1 MLARMFARGYLRGS
15 SGESIVACAGAK
27 RAVARP
33 HPQRGEVAAF
43 AGTWPVHIEERG
55 KTMKRGVPKF
65 LSYRSLVARG
75 RLLAASALACVLGL
89 AAMSQV
95 SVASARDVTLGQPT
109 ALSSKAPRNVPAD
122 YVVTPNGY
130 FHPSCV
136 GSLAAGESLDADGNV
151 LAANGQVR
159 KLAPCAYP
167 HFAPNGTRIQGDSL
181 PRVSPFGGSTNAD
194 IEGWVVTGQYLLP
207 RSTPARFQ
215 AAQMTVPPG
224 PQTQSGQVLY
234 FFPGLEDYENVVTIL
249 QPVLAWNGFNDNN
262 WTIASWNCCK
272 NGRTWHSAPVSVAV
286 GDTIK
291 GTITG
296 AKCSNAVCPLW
307 SIVSTDVT
315 SGNTTRLIT
324 SGYGQVMDWVFGGV
338 LEVYGVSQCSEF
350 PNATTEDFTNI
361 SVFGTSK
368 ITQPWEQWLIVSSP
382 ACGYSA
388 AGFPNAD
395 SPNVRLT
402 Y

>member
-1 MLARMFARGYLRGS
+1 MTRVSRR
-15 SGESIVACAGAK
+15 I
-27 RAVARP
+27 
-33 HPQRGEVAAF
+33 
-43 AGTWPVHIEERG
+43 
-55 KTMKRGVPKF
+55 
-65 LSYRSLVARG
+65 LSHRSLVSRG
-75 RLLAASALACVLGL
+75 RWLAASTLACLLGVG
-89 AAMSQV
+89 AAFQV

-109 ALSSKAPRNVPAD
+109 ALGSKAPRNVPSD

-136 GSLAAGESLDADGNV
+136 GSLAAGESLDAGGNV
-151 LAANGQVR
+151 LQANGQVR
-159 KLAPCAYP
+159 KIAPCAYP
-167 HFAPNGTRIQGDSL
+167 HYAPNGTRLQGDLL
-181 PRVSPFGGSTNAD
+181 PRVSPLTNGTNPEID
-194 IEGWVVTGQYLLP
+194 GWVVAGQYLLP
-207 RSTPARFQ
+207 RSTPARFL
-215 AAQMTVPPG
+215 AANMTVPPG
-224 PQTQSGQVLY
+224 PSTQSGQVLY

-291 GTITG
+291 GTVTG
-296 AKCSNAVCPLW
+296 ARCSNAVCPLW
-307 SIVSTDVT
+307 SIVSSDVT
-315 SGNTTRLIT
+315 SGNTTKLVT
-324 SGYGQVMDWVFGGV
+324 SGYGQVLDWVFGGV

-350 PNATTEDFTNI
+350 PNAANEDFTNI
-361 SVFGTSK
+361 SAYGTSK
-368 ITQPWEQWLIVSSP
+368 ITQPWQQWLITNSP